1 MSHGQAVAAPIHL
14 KIRPSA
20 GWAAV
25 DVRELWRF
33 RDLLWSLAERDV
45 RLRYRQT
52 ALGVV
57 WVVLQPLLGAGIF
70 SFVFGVVGGMRAGNG
85 VPYFVFSFTGLLC
98 WHAFSHVLTKTSHSM
113 IGNSH
118 LVSKVYFPRLILPL
132 STSFSAMIDFAV
144 GLAMLVALLVAFGVN
159 PGPGVLLLPVWL
171 ALAVSLALG
180 VGFLTSA
187 LTVSYRDV
195 NYVMPVL
202 TQFLLYASPVAYAL
216 AEVREKVSP
225 TVLTLYRLNP
235 MANLLEAF
243 RWSLLGQGDL
253 DGAWVAYS
261 AAACAGVFVAGSMI
275 FKKMERRFADVI

>member
-1 MSHGQAVAAPIHL
+1 V
-14 KIRPSA
+14 
-20 GWAAV
+20 
-25 DVRELWRF
+25 
-33 RDLLWSLAERDV
+33 LWSLAERDV

-52 ALGVV
+52 ALGVI

-70 SFVFGVVGGMRAGNG
+70 SFVFGVVGGMRAGSG

-144 GLAMLVALLVAFGVN
+144 GLAMLLALLVAFRVN
-159 PGPGVLLLPVWL
+159 PGPNVLLLPVWL

-225 TVLTLYRLNP
+225 AVLAVYRLNP

-243 RWSLLGQGDL
+243 RWSLLGRGDL
-253 DGAWVAYS
+253 DGAWLAYS
-261 AAACAGVFVAGSMI
+261 AAVCAGVFVAGSMI
-275 FKKMERRFADVI
+275 FRKMERRFADVI